1 MTIRLTHI
9 EDALA
14 TAPDAVSR
22 KVGTQLD
29 AARLSLEKAL
39 RTPLSPAQ
47 HTQVQNQMQAIVAA
61 RAILERIARCYGSS
75 YGRSS

>member
-14 TAPDAVSR
+14 AAPGPVSCEI
-22 KVGTQLD
+22 GAQLD
-29 AARLSLEKAL
+29 AARQSLERAL

-47 HTQVQNQMQAIVAA
+47 HTQVQAQMQAVQAA
-61 RAILERIARCYGSS
+61 GAILERIARCYGTS